1 MYLLICMYAR
11 LYICISTYIC
21 VHVNGLS
28 CIPLPVYVWVII
40 QISGVAWLTNI
51 IFQYFS
57 AFFFFVY
64 LKNIPM
70 EQTNGKT
77 TNVFVIAKCAL
88 DIVVVYCCFCWCAP
102 VKNQLVNKWDSR
114 LSYKWGDIDTDTPSK
129 YTIAIPLIHM
139 RMRDHRLPGAPRVR
153 LSALLLEFCLSVYVC
168 VLVCLSFCLCAL

>member
-1 MYLLICMYAR
+1 MYVCTFVYMYKYICMCACEWLKLHPPATVCMSNNTDKR
-11 LYICISTYIC
+11 RCLTYK
-21 VHVNGLS
+21 
-28 CIPLPVYVWVII
+28 Y
-40 QISGVAWLTNI
+40 
-51 IFQYFS
+51 YFS
-57 AFFFFVY
+57 VFLSFFLFVY

-168 VLVCLSFCLCAL
+168 VCACVFVFLFVCALKR